1 MVRPPVAELPMS
13 ETPRQNPF
21 RGASSGYL
29 PLSGVVLGF
38 GGGWLI
44 DRAAG
49 TLPLWTLVLGVVFT
63 LAGFYHMLKE
73 AKR

>member
-1 MVRPPVAELPMS
+1 MTEPQPRP
-13 ETPRQNPF
+13 RNPF
-21 RGASSGYL
+21 AGANAGYL
-29 PLSGVVLGF
+29 PLSGVILGF
-38 GGGWLI
+38 GGGWLV

-63 LAGFYHMLKE
+63 AAGLYHMVRE

>member
-1 MVRPPVAELPMS
+1 MTESPKR
-13 ETPRQNPF
+13 NPF
-21 RGASSGYL
+21 AGANAGYL

-63 LAGFYHMLKE
+63 IAGFYHMVRE

>member
-1 MVRPPVAELPMS
+1 VPAVTTEPKPS
-13 ETPRQNPF
+13 NPF
-21 RGASSGYL
+21 AGASAGYL
-29 PLSGVVLGF
+29 PLSGVIVGF
-38 GGGWLI
+38 GGGWLV

-63 LAGFYHMLKE
+63 AAGVYHMVRE

>member
-1 MVRPPVAELPMS
+1 MTEPQ
-13 ETPRQNPF
+13 PRNPF
-21 RGASSGYL
+21 AGANAGYL
-29 PLSGVVLGF
+29 PLSGVILGF

-49 TLPLWTLVLGVVFT
+49 TTPLWMLVLGIVFT
-63 LAGFYHMLKE
+63 GAAMYHMIRE

>member
-1 MVRPPVAELPMS
+1 MTDTPP
-13 ETPRQNPF
+13 RNPF
-21 RGASSGYL
+21 AGASAGYL
-29 PLSGVVLGF
+29 PLSGVLIGF

-49 TLPLWTLVLGVVFT
+49 TLPLWMLVLGVVFT
-63 LAGFYHMLKE
+63 AAGIYHMMRE

>member
-1 MVRPPVAELPMS
+1 MTEQPKR
-13 ETPRQNPF
+13 NPF
-21 RGASSGYL
+21 SGASAGYL
-29 PLSGVVLGF
+29 PLSGVILGF

-49 TLPLWTLVLGVVFT
+49 TLPVWTLVLGIIFT
-63 LAGFYHMLKE
+63 VAGFYHMVRE

>member
-1 MVRPPVAELPMS
+1 MTEPP
-13 ETPRQNPF
+13 PRNPF
-21 RGASSGYL
+21 AGANAGYL
-29 PLSGVVLGF
+29 PLSGVILGF

-63 LAGFYHMLKE
+63 GAGLYHMVRE